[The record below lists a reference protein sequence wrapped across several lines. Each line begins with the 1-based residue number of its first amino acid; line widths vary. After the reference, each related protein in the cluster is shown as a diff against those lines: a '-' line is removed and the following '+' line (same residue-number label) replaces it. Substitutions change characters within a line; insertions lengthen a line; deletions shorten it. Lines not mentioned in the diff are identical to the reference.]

1 MEDSVALIFRG
12 TAADEE
18 IDERGLGRVNPG
30 DAVDGGAGNDLF
42 ILTSGSLWVLGG
54 SGNDTIDG
62 SRVSGQI
69 GVNYDSAPKGITFD
83 SESRRVE

>member
-1 MEDSVALIFRG
+1 MALIFRR

-54 SGNDTIDG
+54 SGNDTIEQHLLVG
-62 SRVSGQI
+62 
-69 GVNYDSAPKGITFD
+69 A
-83 SESRRVE
+83 